1 MIGNINAFNMM
12 DILKT
17 SIDQQQ
23 HNAEITAINS
33 ANMIEAIKELKN
45 SVDQLTSVVRSLLC
59 VSSISTQDMNKEP
72 NKQYMP
78 C

>member
-23 HNAEITAINS
+23 HNAEITAVNS